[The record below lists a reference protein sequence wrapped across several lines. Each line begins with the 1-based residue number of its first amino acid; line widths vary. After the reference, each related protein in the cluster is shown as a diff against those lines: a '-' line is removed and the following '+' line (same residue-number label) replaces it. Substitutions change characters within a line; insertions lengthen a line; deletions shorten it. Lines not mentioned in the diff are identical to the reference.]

1 MDEQIIYRIGTKE
14 FRQMAINAFN
24 ELDTL
29 KKVIA
34 STTATADD
42 IVTDKTAYTASGL
55 VTGTLVVNGE

>member
-1 MDEQIIYRIGTKE
+1 
-14 FRQMAINAFN
+14 MAINAFN

-34 STTATADD
+34 STTATAED

-55 VTGTLVVNGE
+55 VTGTLVV